1 MLTIVHITYHDETN
15 IGSCPIGQ
23 TGGFENADGNGEIH
37 CFRIFDGVSV
47 MLMQLEMG
55 SYTEIRTQVG
65 VLEVNF
71 CINGRFET
79 SFSMRSHVLLKPGD
93 MAISCY
99 DGLHGTKSE
108 SHFPLGYYEGLCLEI
123 DPAAAGH
130 WIRLNAPAF
139 PIDFTALKQNLLGSK
154 WYMVGPAG
162 PRCEHVFRELYES
175 ASYAER
181 GFLQLKVLELMLL
194 LGRIPQER
202 AADPYCSAEQTA
214 LAHHLRDHLLTNRE
228 GYVSLA
234 QLAAE
239 HAISVSHLQKL
250 FKQTY
255 GMPVYHYIKEYR
267 LEQIA
272 ASAAEHS
279 DSQWTFIKG
288 NLADKALIDKIFADY
303 KPEIVVNLAA
313 QAGVR
318 YSITNPDAYIE
329 SNLIG
334 FYNIL
339 EACRHSYDEGHTPV
353 EHLVY
358 ASSSSVYGSNKK
370 VPYSTDDKVDNPVS
384 LYAATKKSNELMAHA
399 YSKLYNIPSTGLRF
413 FTVYGPA
420 GRPDMAYFGFTN
432 KLLKGETIQIF
443 NYGNCKRDFTYV
455 DDIVEGV
462 VRVMQGAPER
472 KNGEDGLPVPPYAV
486 YNIGNQNPENL
497 LDFVQI
503 LQEEL
508 IRAGVLPEDYDFEAH
523 KKLVPMQPG
532 DVPVTYADTSALE
545 RDFGYKPSTSLREGL
560 RKFAEWY
567 AKFYK

>member
-228 GYVSLA
+228 GLCPLPSWRQSTRFPCRTCKSCSSRPMVCLSTITSRNTVWSKQRWSWFAAGSLLQRSPSTQDMTTPA
-234 QLAAE
+234 NFRRALKSGTGR
-239 HAISVSHLQKL
+239 HRPAI
-250 FKQTY
+250 
-255 GMPVYHYIKEYR
+255 
-267 LEQIA
+267 
-272 ASAAEHS
+272 
-279 DSQWTFIKG
+279 
-288 NLADKALIDKIFADY
+288 ALI
-303 KPEIVVNLAA
+303 
-313 QAGVR
+313 
-318 YSITNPDAYIE
+318 
-329 SNLIG
+329 
-334 FYNIL
+334 
-339 EACRHSYDEGHTPV
+339 
-353 EHLVY
+353 
-358 ASSSSVYGSNKK
+358 
-370 VPYSTDDKVDNPVS
+370 
-384 LYAATKKSNELMAHA
+384 
-399 YSKLYNIPSTGLRF
+399 
-413 FTVYGPA
+413 
-420 GRPDMAYFGFTN
+420 
-432 KLLKGETIQIF
+432 
-443 NYGNCKRDFTYV
+443 KR
-455 DDIVEGV
+455 
-462 VRVMQGAPER
+462 MQ
-472 KNGEDGLPVPPYAV
+472 
-486 YNIGNQNPENL
+486 
-497 LDFVQI
+497 
-503 LQEEL
+503 
-508 IRAGVLPEDYDFEAH
+508 
-523 KKLVPMQPG
+523 
-532 DVPVTYADTSALE
+532 
-545 RDFGYKPSTSLREGL
+545 
-560 RKFAEWY
+560 
-567 AKFYK
+567 

>member
-1 MLTIVHITYHDETN
+1 MIDIIFHDETGM
-15 IGSCPIGQ
+15 GSAFPAQ
-23 TGGFENADGNGEIH
+23 ADGFEKADGSGEIH
-37 CFRIFDGVSV
+37 YYRLFDGVGI
-47 MLMQLEMG
+47 LLLRLEMET
-55 SYTEIRTQVG
+55 YTEMRTQVG

-139 PIDFTALKQNLLGSK
+139 SIDFTALKQNLLGSK

-162 PRCEHVFRELYES
+162 LRCEHVFRELYES

-267 LEQIA
+267 LEQAAVELVRSRKPITEIA
-272 ASAAEHS
+272 QHAGYDNASKFSES
-279 DSQWTFIKG
+279 FKKRYGKTPSRYR
-288 NLADKALIDKIFADY
+288 ADKTNAVK
-303 KPEIVVNLAA
+303 
-313 QAGVR
+313 R
-318 YSITNPDAYIE
+318 SIE
-329 SNLIG
+329 
-334 FYNIL
+334 
-339 EACRHSYDEGHTPV
+339 
-353 EHLVY
+353 
-358 ASSSSVYGSNKK
+358 
-370 VPYSTDDKVDNPVS
+370 
-384 LYAATKKSNELMAHA
+384 TKTE
-399 YSKLYNIPSTGLRF
+399 
-413 FTVYGPA
+413 
-420 GRPDMAYFGFTN
+420 
-432 KLLKGETIQIF
+432 
-443 NYGNCKRDFTYV
+443 
-455 DDIVEGV
+455 
-462 VRVMQGAPER
+462 
-472 KNGEDGLPVPPYAV
+472 
-486 YNIGNQNPENL
+486 
-497 LDFVQI
+497 
-503 LQEEL
+503 
-508 IRAGVLPEDYDFEAH
+508 
-523 KKLVPMQPG
+523 
-532 DVPVTYADTSALE
+532 
-545 RDFGYKPSTSLREGL
+545 
-560 RKFAEWY
+560 
-567 AKFYK
+567 

>member
-1 MLTIVHITYHDETN
+1 MTIVHITYHDETN

-23 TGGFENADGNGEIH
+23 TDGFENADGNGEIH

-154 WYMVGPAG
+154 WYMVGSAG
-162 PRCEHVFRELYES
+162 SRCEHVFRELYES
-175 ASYAER
+175 ASYADHTV
-181 GFLQLKVLELMLL
+181 LQLKVLELLL
-194 LGRIPQER
+194 LLERIPQESGM
-202 AADPYCSAEQTA
+202 DSYYSAEQTL

-267 LEQIA
+267 LEQAAVELVRSRKPITEIA
-272 ASAAEHS
+272 QHAGYDNASKFSES
-279 DSQWTFIKG
+279 FKKRYGKTPSRYR
-288 NLADKALIDKIFADY
+288 ADKTNAVK
-303 KPEIVVNLAA
+303 
-313 QAGVR
+313 R
-318 YSITNPDAYIE
+318 SIE
-329 SNLIG
+329 
-334 FYNIL
+334 
-339 EACRHSYDEGHTPV
+339 
-353 EHLVY
+353 
-358 ASSSSVYGSNKK
+358 
-370 VPYSTDDKVDNPVS
+370 
-384 LYAATKKSNELMAHA
+384 TKTE
-399 YSKLYNIPSTGLRF
+399 
-413 FTVYGPA
+413 
-420 GRPDMAYFGFTN
+420 
-432 KLLKGETIQIF
+432 
-443 NYGNCKRDFTYV
+443 
-455 DDIVEGV
+455 
-462 VRVMQGAPER
+462 
-472 KNGEDGLPVPPYAV
+472 
-486 YNIGNQNPENL
+486 
-497 LDFVQI
+497 
-503 LQEEL
+503 
-508 IRAGVLPEDYDFEAH
+508 
-523 KKLVPMQPG
+523 
-532 DVPVTYADTSALE
+532 
-545 RDFGYKPSTSLREGL
+545 
-560 RKFAEWY
+560 
-567 AKFYK
+567 

>member
-1 MLTIVHITYHDETN
+1 MTIVHITYHDETN

-154 WYMVGPAG
+154 WYMVGSAG
-162 PRCEHVFRELYES
+162 SRCEHVFRELYES
-175 ASYAER
+175 ASYADHTV
-181 GFLQLKVLELMLL
+181 LQLKVLELLL
-194 LGRIPQER
+194 LLERIPQESGM
-202 AADPYCSAEQTA
+202 DSYYSAEQTL

-267 LEQIA
+267 LEQAAVELVRSRKPITEIA
-272 ASAAEHS
+272 QHAGYDNASKFSES
-279 DSQWTFIKG
+279 FKKRYGKTPSRYR
-288 NLADKALIDKIFADY
+288 ADKTNAVK
-303 KPEIVVNLAA
+303 
-313 QAGVR
+313 R
-318 YSITNPDAYIE
+318 SIE
-329 SNLIG
+329 
-334 FYNIL
+334 
-339 EACRHSYDEGHTPV
+339 
-353 EHLVY
+353 
-358 ASSSSVYGSNKK
+358 
-370 VPYSTDDKVDNPVS
+370 
-384 LYAATKKSNELMAHA
+384 TKTE
-399 YSKLYNIPSTGLRF
+399 
-413 FTVYGPA
+413 
-420 GRPDMAYFGFTN
+420 
-432 KLLKGETIQIF
+432 
-443 NYGNCKRDFTYV
+443 
-455 DDIVEGV
+455 
-462 VRVMQGAPER
+462 
-472 KNGEDGLPVPPYAV
+472 
-486 YNIGNQNPENL
+486 
-497 LDFVQI
+497 
-503 LQEEL
+503 
-508 IRAGVLPEDYDFEAH
+508 
-523 KKLVPMQPG
+523 
-532 DVPVTYADTSALE
+532 
-545 RDFGYKPSTSLREGL
+545 
-560 RKFAEWY
+560 
-567 AKFYK
+567 

>member
-1 MLTIVHITYHDETN
+1 MTIVHTTYHDETN

-79 SFSMRSHVLLKPGD
+79 CFSMRSHVLLKPGD

-154 WYMVGPAG
+154 WYMVGSAG
-162 PRCEHVFRELYES
+162 SRCEHVFRELYES
-175 ASYAER
+175 ASYADHTV
-181 GFLQLKVLELMLL
+181 LQLKVLELLL
-194 LGRIPQER
+194 LLERIPQESGM
-202 AADPYCSAEQTA
+202 DSYYSAEQTL

-267 LEQIA
+267 LEQAAVELVRSRKPITEIA
-272 ASAAEHS
+272 QHAGYDNASKFSES
-279 DSQWTFIKG
+279 FKKRYGKTPSRYR
-288 NLADKALIDKIFADY
+288 ADKTNAVK
-303 KPEIVVNLAA
+303 
-313 QAGVR
+313 R
-318 YSITNPDAYIE
+318 SIE
-329 SNLIG
+329 
-334 FYNIL
+334 
-339 EACRHSYDEGHTPV
+339 
-353 EHLVY
+353 
-358 ASSSSVYGSNKK
+358 
-370 VPYSTDDKVDNPVS
+370 
-384 LYAATKKSNELMAHA
+384 TKTE
-399 YSKLYNIPSTGLRF
+399 
-413 FTVYGPA
+413 
-420 GRPDMAYFGFTN
+420 
-432 KLLKGETIQIF
+432 
-443 NYGNCKRDFTYV
+443 
-455 DDIVEGV
+455 
-462 VRVMQGAPER
+462 
-472 KNGEDGLPVPPYAV
+472 
-486 YNIGNQNPENL
+486 
-497 LDFVQI
+497 
-503 LQEEL
+503 
-508 IRAGVLPEDYDFEAH
+508 
-523 KKLVPMQPG
+523 
-532 DVPVTYADTSALE
+532 
-545 RDFGYKPSTSLREGL
+545 
-560 RKFAEWY
+560 
-567 AKFYK
+567 

>member
-1 MLTIVHITYHDETN
+1 MTIVHITYHDETN

-214 LAHHLRDHLLTNRE
+214 LAHHLRDHLLTNQE
-228 GYVSLA
+228 GCVSLA

-267 LEQIA
+267 LA
-272 ASAAEHS
+272 
-279 DSQWTFIKG
+279 
-288 NLADKALIDKIFADY
+288 
-303 KPEIVVNLAA
+303 
-313 QAGVR
+313 
-318 YSITNPDAYIE
+318 
-329 SNLIG
+329 
-334 FYNIL
+334 
-339 EACRHSYDEGHTPV
+339 
-353 EHLVY
+353 
-358 ASSSSVYGSNKK
+358 
-370 VPYSTDDKVDNPVS
+370 
-384 LYAATKKSNELMAHA
+384 
-399 YSKLYNIPSTGLRF
+399 
-413 FTVYGPA
+413 
-420 GRPDMAYFGFTN
+420 
-432 KLLKGETIQIF
+432 
-443 NYGNCKRDFTYV
+443 
-455 DDIVEGV
+455 
-462 VRVMQGAPER
+462 
-472 KNGEDGLPVPPYAV
+472 
-486 YNIGNQNPENL
+486 
-497 LDFVQI
+497 
-503 LQEEL
+503 
-508 IRAGVLPEDYDFEAH
+508 
-523 KKLVPMQPG
+523 
-532 DVPVTYADTSALE
+532 
-545 RDFGYKPSTSLREGL
+545 
-560 RKFAEWY
+560 
-567 AKFYK
+567 

>member
-154 WYMVGPAG
+154 WYMVGSAG
-162 PRCEHVFRELYES
+162 SRCEHVFRELYES
-175 ASYAER
+175 ASYADHTV
-181 GFLQLKVLELMLL
+181 LQLKVLELLL
-194 LGRIPQER
+194 LLERIPQESGM
-202 AADPYCSAEQTA
+202 DSYYSAEQTL

-267 LEQIA
+267 LEQAAVELVRSRKPITEIA
-272 ASAAEHS
+272 QRAGYDNASKFSES
-279 DSQWTFIKG
+279 FKKRYGKTPSRYR
-288 NLADKALIDKIFADY
+288 ADKKQTA
-303 KPEIVVNLAA
+303 
-313 QAGVR
+313 
-318 YSITNPDAYIE
+318 
-329 SNLIG
+329 
-334 FYNIL
+334 
-339 EACRHSYDEGHTPV
+339 
-353 EHLVY
+353 
-358 ASSSSVYGSNKK
+358 
-370 VPYSTDDKVDNPVS
+370 
-384 LYAATKKSNELMAHA
+384 
-399 YSKLYNIPSTGLRF
+399 
-413 FTVYGPA
+413 
-420 GRPDMAYFGFTN
+420 
-432 KLLKGETIQIF
+432 
-443 NYGNCKRDFTYV
+443 KRS
-455 DDIVEGV
+455 
-462 VRVMQGAPER
+462 
-472 KNGEDGLPVPPYAV
+472 
-486 YNIGNQNPENL
+486 IGNKTE
-497 LDFVQI
+497 
-503 LQEEL
+503 
-508 IRAGVLPEDYDFEAH
+508 
-523 KKLVPMQPG
+523 
-532 DVPVTYADTSALE
+532 
-545 RDFGYKPSTSLREGL
+545 
-560 RKFAEWY
+560 
-567 AKFYK
+567 

>member
-1 MLTIVHITYHDETN
+1 MTIVHITYHDETN

-47 MLMQLEMG
+47 MLMQMEMG

-71 CINGRFET
+71 CINERFET

-154 WYMVGPAG
+154 WYMVGSAG
-162 PRCEHVFRELYES
+162 SRCEHVFRELYES
-175 ASYAER
+175 ASYADHTV
-181 GFLQLKVLELMLL
+181 LQLKVLELLL
-194 LGRIPQER
+194 LLERIPQESGM
-202 AADPYCSAEQTA
+202 DSYYSAEQTL

-267 LEQIA
+267 LEQAAVELVRSRKPITEIA
-272 ASAAEHS
+272 QHAGYDNASKFSES
-279 DSQWTFIKG
+279 FKKRYGKTPSRYR
-288 NLADKALIDKIFADY
+288 ADKTNAVK
-303 KPEIVVNLAA
+303 
-313 QAGVR
+313 R
-318 YSITNPDAYIE
+318 SIE
-329 SNLIG
+329 
-334 FYNIL
+334 
-339 EACRHSYDEGHTPV
+339 
-353 EHLVY
+353 
-358 ASSSSVYGSNKK
+358 
-370 VPYSTDDKVDNPVS
+370 
-384 LYAATKKSNELMAHA
+384 TKTE
-399 YSKLYNIPSTGLRF
+399 
-413 FTVYGPA
+413 
-420 GRPDMAYFGFTN
+420 
-432 KLLKGETIQIF
+432 
-443 NYGNCKRDFTYV
+443 
-455 DDIVEGV
+455 
-462 VRVMQGAPER
+462 
-472 KNGEDGLPVPPYAV
+472 
-486 YNIGNQNPENL
+486 
-497 LDFVQI
+497 
-503 LQEEL
+503 
-508 IRAGVLPEDYDFEAH
+508 
-523 KKLVPMQPG
+523 
-532 DVPVTYADTSALE
+532 
-545 RDFGYKPSTSLREGL
+545 
-560 RKFAEWY
+560 
-567 AKFYK
+567 